1 MRLFLLRHAK
11 ADRAAGKHME
21 DFDRPLNARG
31 RAAAPRMG
39 AYMKSR
45 QYEPQLVLTSS
56 AVRTRETLDLVM
68 PYFLPAPKIRA
79 LKTLYLAEWSTI
91 LKTLHEV
98 SKGTPSVLVVGH
110 NPGIERLAVAL
121 AFNPSGA
128 AERGRAESLAE
139 KFPTAALAVFDFD
152 GNDWT
157 SVKPGQGRLVDF
169 ARPKDL
175 PAD

>member
-1 MRLFLLRHAK
+1 
-11 ADRAAGKHME
+11 ME

-39 AYMKSR
+39 AYMKSKR
-45 QYEPQLVLTSS
+45 YEPELVLCSS

-68 PYFLPAPKIRA
+68 PYFSPAPKVRA
-79 LKTLYLAEWSTI
+79 LKTLYLAEWSAI
-91 LKTLHEV
+91 LKTLHDV
-98 SKGTPSVLVVGH
+98 PKGTQSVLVVGH

-121 AFNPSGA
+121 ALNPSGA

-139 KFPTAALAVFDFD
+139 KYPTAALAVFDFD

-157 SVKPGQGRLVDF
+157 SVKPGQGRLLDYV
-169 ARPKDL
+169 RPKDL
-175 PAD
+175 GEDQANAQPRPN

>member
-1 MRLFLLRHAK
+1 
-11 ADRAAGKHME
+11 ME

-39 AYMKSR
+39 AYMKSKH
-45 QYEPQLVLTSS
+45 YEPRLVLSSS

-68 PYFLPAPKIRA
+68 PYFSPAPKVRA

-91 LKTLHEV
+91 LKTLQEV
-98 SKGTPSVLVVGH
+98 PKDTPSVLVVGH

-121 AFNPSGA
+121 ALNPFGA
-128 AERGRAESLAE
+128 AEWGRAENLAE

-152 GNDWT
+152 ANDWT
-157 SVKPGQGRLVDF
+157 SVKPGQGRLLDF
-169 ARPKDL
+169 VRPKDL
-175 PAD
+175 PAED